1 MSNRNQQISES
12 SNRTPLIDFY
22 PAILKHTKSEGWLI
36 EFKYLNPISGDMERG
51 RHYMNRL
58 INSYQRKQDGIEH
71 AKKICYEITNKLK
84 GGWTP
89 VFESDNQRLYTPI
102 EKLRELYLNDKRGN
116 VREATMQSYSSMTHI
131 FNEWLKLSNRVG
143 KVTGAFR
150 RDDAVYYM
158 DYITAK
164 KVSNRSYNNMLK
176 GMRAFFSWALEHCY
190 IKENPFTT
198 LKTKKKEEKKRKP
211 IDAVSRLK
219 IRKYLEKNNPQLLT
233 VCMLIYN
240 AAMRPKEIANIKI
253 EDIHLAKRYI
263 SVKSDNAKNGKA
275 RCATISREIIHR
287 LASVANKPGNYY
299 LFGMND
305 DLLPDKKRCA
315 LSKFR
320 KIWQDMRDDLNLPEE
335 FQLYSLR
342 DTGMIDLLHNGV
354 NELTVQH
361 HYDHSSLRIQA
372 MYTNHF
378 DPSLNETIYK
388 NSPKF

>member
-1 MSNRNQQISES
+1 MSNRNQQFSES

-36 EFKYLNPISGDMERG
+36 EFKYLNPISGEMERG

-102 EKLRELYLNDKRGN
+102 EKLRELYLNDKRGV
-116 VREATMQSYSSMTHI
+116 VRDATMQSYSSMTHI
-131 FNEWLKLSNRVG
+131 FNEWLKLSNRLG

-176 GMRAFFSWALEHCY
+176 GMRAFFSWAFEHCY
-190 IKENPFTT
+190 IKENPFST

-211 IDAVSRLK
+211 IDAATRQK
-219 IRKYLEKNNPQLLT
+219 IRKYLEKKKPQLLT
-233 VCMLIYN
+233 VCMLVYN

-253 EDIHLAKRYI
+253 EDLHLAQHYI
-263 SVKSDNAKNGKA
+263 SVNSDNAKNGKA
-275 RCATISREIIHR
+275 RCATISKEIIKR
-287 LASVANKPGNYY
+287 LVPLASQPGNFY
-299 LFGMND
+299 LFGMNE
-305 DLLPDKKRCA
+305 DLQPDRKRCA

-320 KIWQDMRDDLNLPEE
+320 KLWQDMRDELNLPDE

-354 NELTVQH
+354 NELSVQH

-372 MYTNHF
+372 MYTNHY
-378 DPSLNETIYK
+378 DPGLNETIFK